1 VRVVCCRWKSRP
13 VPGSAAGRP
22 YTLCPLDQ
30 YLPPEILDHIVNSLH
45 DNQEAL
51 RECCL
56 VSKSW
61 IPRTRKH
68 LFAQVDFRDVEN
80 LQSWKETFPDPLNS
94 PGCYTHILHCSQSV
108 VDAEA
113 GDWITNFSRV
123 VYFGVDGHGLLAE
136 STPSFVPFHGFSP
149 VIKSLRAGFVT
160 LPASQV
166 FDLILSF
173 PLLENLFVVTYFG
186 ALVDDGD
193 GSGVLSTAFQ
203 PSNPPPLFTGTL
215 DLSMRGGMEPITH
228 RLLSSPGGI
237 HFQRLN
243 LKLFHERDLFS
254 TIPLLEGCS
263 YTLKYLS
270 ITYKPT
276 CTSILRLHPHR

>member
-1 VRVVCCRWKSRP
+1 MSNP
-13 VPGSAAGRP
+13 S
-22 YTLCPLDQ
+22 
-30 YLPPEILDHIVNSLH
+30 LPPEILDYIVDLLH
-45 DNQEAL
+45 DDPEVL
-51 RECCL
+51 RKCCL
-56 VSKSW
+56 ASKSW
-61 IPRTRKH
+61 ILRTRKH
-68 LFAQVDFRDVEN
+68 LFACIKFPTPKI
-80 LQSWKETFPDPLNS
+80 LQSWKKAFPDPLNS
-94 PGCYTHILHCSQSV
+94 PAYHTHTLTYYPSA
-108 VDAEA
+108 VDVTAV
-113 GDWITNFSRV
+113 DWIQGFSHV
-123 VYFGVDGHGLLAE
+123 VHLEVIGRGKLTTQTVA
-136 STPSFVPFHGFSP
+136 SFILFHGFSP